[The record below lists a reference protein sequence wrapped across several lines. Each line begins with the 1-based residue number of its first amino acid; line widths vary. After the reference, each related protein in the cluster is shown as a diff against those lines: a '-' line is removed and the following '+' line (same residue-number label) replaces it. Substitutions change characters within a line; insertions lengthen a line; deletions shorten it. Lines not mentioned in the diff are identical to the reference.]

1 MNRVKD
7 VNKVFLITILLY
19 IVSGFINSF
28 IYQETGSYN
37 LVIVVSQVTLIL
49 PAVIYMAWKRMNIA
63 EAIRFKGIRI
73 SNIVL
78 LVIFAYLISPLMQ
91 LINGLSMIYVK
102 NSTAAIMT
110 EVTEENSIFLSL
122 FLIAFIPAV
131 FEEMVYRGLIYN
143 TYRKETVVGGVLLSG
158 FLFGIM
164 HGNINQF
171 SYAFVMGLIFALVIE
186 ATDSIL
192 STMIIH
198 LVINGSSFIML
209 YVAPMLL
216 KLMEGLVGSEL
227 YSEANMA
234 EAIAQVEEQL
244 TVGFLLKTYG
254 IPALVCTIL
263 AFIVYRVIAKNT
275 GRWDYIKG
283 IFKRKETGERKNLFT
298 PYLILAILLCIALM
312 VREEIFSARESTSSG
327 IESSLIL
334 LKNWFYIF
342 R

>member
-7 VNKVFLITILLY
+7 VNKVFLVTILMY
-19 IVSGFINSF
+19 IVSGFVNRF
-28 IYQETGSYN
+28 IYLETGSYN
-37 LVIVVSQVTLIL
+37 FVIIVSQATLIL
-49 PAVIYMAWKRMNIA
+49 PTAIYMAWKRMNIA
-63 EAIRFKGIRI
+63 EAIRFKGIPI
-73 SNIVL
+73 SNVVL

-102 NSTAAIMT
+102 NNTATVMT
-110 EVTEENSIFLSL
+110 EVAEKNSIFLSL

-143 TYRKETVVGGVLLSG
+143 TYRKVTVVGGVLLSG
-158 FLFGIM
+158 FLFGVM

-198 LVINGSSFIML
+198 LVINGNSVIML
-209 YVAPMLL
+209 YVAPFLL
-216 KLMEGLVGSEL
+216 KLLEGLSGSEL

-234 EAIAQVEEQL
+234 EAIARAEEQL

-254 IPALVCTIL
+254 ITALVCTLL
-263 AFIVYRVIAKNT
+263 AFVVYRVIAKNT
-275 GRWDYIKG
+275 GRWDYIKE
-283 IFKRKETGERKNLFT
+283 IFRRKKTEEKKSLFT
-298 PYLILAILLCIALM
+298 PCLIIAILLCIALM
-312 VREEIFSARESTSSG
+312 VIDEVSSAREGIKDG
-327 IESSLIL
+327 IENSLIL
-334 LKNWFYIF
+334 LKNWFYVF